1 MLYTDINLN
10 GKDDSVAEIRRLSQE
25 YAGDLSAVKIGGI
38 DADKMSLADFYD
50 YVKNIPYRRDI
61 APREIVAR
69 PAILL
74 KHGKKTGLDCKKKC
88 TLILSWAKQRGVPAR
103 IITSSRRPDKR
114 HHHVFP
120 QLYIDGKWINVD
132 ATYPTYNFGEKK
144 LLTSW
149 KPYNV

>member
-1 MLYTDINLN
+1 MIYTDSKLN
-10 GKDDSVAEIRRLSQE
+10 GKDDSVSEIRRLSQD
-25 YAGDLSAVKIGGI
+25 YAGDLSAVSIGGI
-38 DADKMSLADFYD
+38 RADQMGLPEYFDF
-50 YVKNIPYRRDI
+50 VKNIPYRRDT

-74 KHGKKTGLDCKKKC
+74 KHGPRTGLDCKKKC
-88 TLILSWAKQRGVPAR
+88 TLILSWAKRRGVPAR

-120 QLYIDGKWINVD
+120 QLLINGNWTNVD
-132 ATYPTYNFGEKK
+132 ATYPTYVLGAKK
-144 LLTSW
+144 TLTAW